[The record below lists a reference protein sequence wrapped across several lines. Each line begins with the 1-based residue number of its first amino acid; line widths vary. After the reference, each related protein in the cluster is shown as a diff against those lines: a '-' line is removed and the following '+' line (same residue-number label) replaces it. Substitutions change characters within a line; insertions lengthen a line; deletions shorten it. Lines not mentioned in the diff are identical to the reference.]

1 MKINSLYASHYFL
14 LIYENSCPMKS
25 THMNLTSMQPSSMK
39 PVAKHAISHPV
50 ELKQPLDV
58 EINIPGDKSIS
69 HRALIL
75 ASQTIGTS
83 KISNLLESEDV
94 LNTLLALQKLGIR
107 IEKIK
112 KAEEKE
118 SKLAD
123 AADATNA
130 TDSVDYASYDYI
142 VYGNGTGGLLEPSDM
157 LDLGNSGTGV
167 RLLMGLVAPYSFQ
180 TYFTGDA
187 SLQKRDMARIINPL
201 QEMGAEF
208 TYRNQGL
215 LPISVK
221 GFSEMLPITYRLPIA
236 SAQVKSAILLAALN
250 IAGITKIIE
259 PEPSR
264 NHTENMLKYLDVDIS
279 ITPITQPDNIPNSPD
294 GEDCLGENMNAE
306 RAESEGDKGDARNAG
321 KIITIKGQPEIMA
334 KDFTIPAD
342 PSSAAFFVAYALL
355 AEKLSI
361 TMKNICLNPLRAG
374 FFEAVKKMG
383 ANIEFLNR
391 KNIMGENIADVR
403 ASFTEG
409 LQAIEL
415 AACFAPSMIDEYP
428 ILAILCA
435 RATGTSKLHGLK
447 ELTVKECNR
456 LEVMQQGLEA
466 CGIKCEVTADY
477 SLIIEGCASKKPAS
491 KQSTSQ
497 QSSSQPVIPKIKTHL
512 DHRIAMSFLILGSIS
527 QQPIQIDDAGVIN
540 TSFPNFIEL
549 FTKAGGKVTTA

>member
-1 MKINSLYASHYFL
+1 
-14 LIYENSCPMKS
+14 
-25 THMNLTSMQPSSMK
+25 MK
-39 PVAKHAISHPV
+39 PIAKNAISHPV

-107 IEKIK
+107 IEKIGK
-112 KAEEKE
+112 TEEKE

-123 AADATNA
+123 ATNASDATNA
-130 TDSVDYASYDYI
+130 TDSADSYNLTDSTDADCASYDYI

-279 ITPITQPDNIPNSPD
+279 ITPITQPDNIPNRPD

-306 RAESEGDKGDARNAG
+306 SEGDKGDEGGATNAG

-355 AEKLSI
+355 TEKLSI

-435 RATGTSKLHGLK
+435 RASGTSKLHGLK

-497 QSSSQPVIPKIKTHL
+497 QSSSKQSSNQPAIPKIKTHL